1 MAQPEKLFRRK
12 ATVTIAVPLKGK
24 TLNVYGADVIE
35 ITDLRFAFKAK
46 KTLGKEPNTLE
57 VTITNLSEQSRAALQ
72 GKTLRVTVSAGY
84 EGAQC
89 VLFVGDSRHVDSR
102 PEGADWTTVIQCGD
116 GERGYK
122 HGRVSES
129 FRAGTSVVSI
139 LQKVADGMQL
149 DSTQVAGV
157 DGLHGRQYVA
167 GYVAHGRA
175 SRELDKILKGFG
187 YEWSIQDGKLQVLRP
202 DAATAE
208 TVVVLDAGSGLV
220 GSPTLNTPSPTQH
233 LDPFT
238 NKLVSSGGRPTLKA
252 KSLLQPSIRPGRRV
266 QIDSVV
272 GIRGTFRVTEVT
284 HTGDTSGGD
293 FYTELE
299 GVQA

>member
-1 MAQPEKLFRRK
+1 MAEKLFRRK
-12 ATVTIAVPLKGK
+12 ATVTIAAPLKGGA
-24 TLNVYGADVIE
+24 LNEYGADVIE
-35 ITDLRFAFKAK
+35 VTDLRFAFEAK
-46 KTLGKEPNTLE
+46 KSLGKEPNTLKI
-57 VTITNLSEQSRAALQ
+57 TITNLSEQSRAALQ
-72 GKTLRVTVSAGY
+72 GRTLRVTVSAGY
-84 EGAQC
+84 EGTEG

-129 FRAGTSVVSI
+129 FRAGVPVTSV

-149 DSTQVAGV
+149 DSTQVVGV
-157 DGLHGRQYVA
+157 DGLRGRQYVK

-202 DAATAE
+202 DTSTAE
-208 TVVVLDAGSGLV
+208 TVVVLDAGSGLI

-238 NKLVSSGGRPTLKA
+238 NRVVSSGGRPTLKA

-266 QIDSVV
+266 EIDSVV

-284 HTGDTSGGD
+284 HTGDTAGGNWYTD
-293 FYTELE
+293 FEA
-299 GVQA
+299 VQA